1 MRLLADL
8 HVHTIASDGYCTV
21 TELAIAARGR
31 GLELIAITDHGPAA
45 APRGA
50 ELYYFRNQRVVA
62 SVIDGV
68 RVLKGCEANI
78 VPGTDN
84 GLDLPDDHLARLDF
98 VAVGFH
104 PGTGF
109 DVIDRVRNTEALLQ
123 VIENPYV
130 DLIAHPGND
139 AQFPLE
145 LEAVVAAAARHRV
158 ALELNNH
165 SFDDM
170 TPRSKATERECEFAS
185 AAKAAGAPVAVG
197 SDAHFANRV
206 GVFDAAIAAAES
218 LGFSE
223 DEILNHSAE
232 SVLGFLTGKRERPYL
247 EAGGEWSWREAVG
260 LGENGA
266 GDCGQDDPRGGGR
279 DAAVLEALMRLKD
292 GLRTGGAS

>member
-1 MRLLADL
+1 MFLRADL
-8 HVHTIASDGYCTV
+8 HMHTLASDGYCSV
-21 TELAIAARGR
+21 IELAVAARGR
-31 GLELIAITDHGPAA
+31 GLEMIAITDHGPGV

-78 VPGTDN
+78 VTGTDN

-109 DVIDRVRNTEALLQ
+109 DDGDRVRNTDALLS

-130 DLIAHPGND
+130 DLITHPGNE

-145 LEAVVAAAARHRV
+145 LEPLVAAASRHRV
-158 ALELNNH
+158 AFELNNH
-165 SFDDM
+165 SFDDT
-170 TPRSKATERECEFAS
+170 TPRSKATERECEFAA
-185 AAKAAGAPVAVG
+185 AAKASGVPLAIG

-206 GVFDAAIAAAES
+206 GVFDAAVRAAES
-218 LGFSE
+218 LGFAE
-223 DEILNHSAE
+223 ADILNHSAE
-232 SVLGFLTGKRERPYL
+232 SVLAFLTSKRDRPYL
-247 EAGGEWSWREAVG
+247 DAGGEWSWREAVG
-260 LGENGA
+260 LGENGSN
-266 GDCGQDDPRGGGR
+266 DCEATTPRGGGK
-279 DAAVLEALMRLKD
+279 DAAVLEALMRLKN
-292 GLRTGGAS
+292 GARTEGES